1 MKGLI
6 KMIKEYIDNKDNKK
20 YYEIKNHY
28 IGKDV
33 FTGKEKRISKKGFR
47 TKKDAE
53 NYCINIK
60 HDFLNG
66 YVFDTTHT
74 TFEDL
79 YNLFNEQY
87 KYQVKESTYYTH
99 KTTFKNILVKFGK
112 LKIKNITL
120 PLCQKYLNDVSEDY
134 TRDYVKNIKAKIG
147 MVLDYAVKMG
157 LLNTNYMK
165 LAKVPK
171 KKDEKKKNYYTKNEL
186 LEFLNIVKDNFTLD
200 VYVAFRLLAFTG
212 ARKGELASLTWK
224 DFNFKENTLTINKN
238 MINVE
243 GKTIISDTK
252 TTASNRVIFIDKETV
267 DILLKYRKQQ
277 GFIPLD
283 TSIFPINMY
292 WINNS
297 LRAIYKTYPNLRQI
311 SIHGF
316 RHTHATLLYESGV
329 NVKDISER
337 LGHSDVNITL
347 NIYTHL
353 TEVKKK
359 DTSDLFAKY
368 MSV

>member
-1 MKGLI
+1 
-6 KMIKEYIDNKDNKK
+6 
-20 YYEIKNHY
+20 
-28 IGKDV
+28 
-33 FTGKEKRISKKGFR
+33 
-47 TKKDAE
+47 
-53 NYCINIK
+53 
-60 HDFLNG
+60 
-66 YVFDTTHT
+66 
-74 TFEDL
+74 
-79 YNLFNEQY
+79 
-87 KYQVKESTYYTH
+87 
-99 KTTFKNILVKFGK
+99 
-112 LKIKNITL
+112 
-120 PLCQKYLNDVSEDY
+120 
-134 TRDYVKNIKAKIG
+134 

-171 KKDEKKKNYYTKNEL
+171 KKDEKKKNYYTKSEL
-186 LEFLNIVKDNFTLD
+186 LEFLNIVKDNFALD

-297 LRAIYKTYPNLRQI
+297 LRAIYKAYPNLRQI

-329 NVKDISER
+329 DIKDISNR
-337 LGHSDVNITL
+337 LGHSNIKTTLDV
-347 NIYTHL
+347 YTHL
-353 TEVKKK
+353 TEDKKK
-359 DTSDLFAKY
+359 DVTEKFSKF
-368 MSV
+368 MSM

>member
-1 MKGLI
+1 
-6 KMIKEYIDNKDNKK
+6 
-20 YYEIKNHY
+20 
-28 IGKDV
+28 
-33 FTGKEKRISKKGFR
+33 
-47 TKKDAE
+47 
-53 NYCINIK
+53 
-60 HDFLNG
+60 
-66 YVFDTTHT
+66 
-74 TFEDL
+74 
-79 YNLFNEQY
+79 
-87 KYQVKESTYYTH
+87 
-99 KTTFKNILVKFGK
+99 
-112 LKIKNITL
+112 
-120 PLCQKYLNDVSEDY
+120 
-134 TRDYVKNIKAKIG
+134 
-147 MVLDYAVKMG
+147 
-157 LLNTNYMK
+157 MK

-200 VYVAFRLLAFTG
+200 VYIAFRLLAFTG

-238 MINVE
+238 MINVD

-252 TTASNRVIFIDKETV
+252 TTASNRVIFIDNETV

-277 GFIPLD
+277 GFIPLE
-283 TSIFPINMY
+283 TYIFPINMY
-292 WINNS
+292 LINNS
-297 LRAIYKTYPNLRQI
+297 LRTIYKAYPNLRKI
-311 SIHGF
+311 TIHGF